1 MALARRSDYGMRVV
15 FTATSSRLVSVR
27 PRRAKPSRIICCRA
41 VFVPNSSSD
50 RNQIYNAEASIS
62 MEVNEAKGLLANGDD
77 EEPVFLP
84 PDVLPKLT
92 VDDLPKNIA
101 VEVGVLK
108 DGVMHLDWSG
118 RLYRK
123 GKRILGEADY
133 TWTRKYW
140 YGPIGLEQYL
150 DLVRR
155 AVEVRQKTHGDVSSI
170 NYDDDGAYIHLSFS
184 VATSETNL
192 GRAYDTVR
200 KICEELEEA
209 AEQTSDTIGKEI
221 AAIAARLSGWGTA
234 SLDALVQAVD
244 KAQTT
249 DDKGRSLEELCSR
262 LFETVPGF
270 TVGGRVR
277 TATEEID
284 ISIVNDSNDPR
295 LRRESALLLAE
306 CKNWTGKCGKDEVVI
321 FREKIENRNRRCS
334 LGFLISWNGFTSTVT
349 KEMLRGSREQTLIVP
364 MTGKEIRDAVRGGD
378 FLKVLIQCWEAAVNL

>member
-1 MALARRSDYGMRVV
+1 MRVV

-41 VFVPNSSSD
+41 VFVPNSISD

-118 RLYRK
+118 RLRK

-140 YGPIGLEQYL
+140 YGPIGLEQYF

-170 NYDDDGAYIHLSFS
+170 NRSEEH
-184 VATSETNL
+184 TSELQSPCNL
-192 GRAYDTVR
+192 VCR
-200 KICEELEEA
+200 
-209 AEQTSDTIGKEI
+209 
-221 AAIAARLSGWGTA
+221 
-234 SLDALVQAVD
+234 
-244 KAQTT
+244 
-249 DDKGRSLEELCSR
+249 
-262 LFETVPGF
+262 
-270 TVGGRVR
+270 
-277 TATEEID
+277 
-284 ISIVNDSNDPR
+284 
-295 LRRESALLLAE
+295 LLL
-306 CKNWTGKCGKDEVVI
+306 
-321 FREKIENRNRRCS
+321 EKKKI
-334 LGFLISWNGFTSTVT
+334 
-349 KEMLRGSREQTLIVP
+349 
-364 MTGKEIRDAVRGGD
+364 
-378 FLKVLIQCWEAAVNL
+378 